1 MYRWRKSRRHASCIT
16 TDFEKDKV
24 MRTKRARRCESR
36 VIPPLHMSRFPSFLS
51 DSCVLLLWD
60 HHLIR
65 CPEIRE
71 AMTCTIEIWNGL
83 PQTLTR
89 LAGFDPQLRKP
100 PLDAS
105 CGTGPS
111 ISRSRALF

>member
-1 MYRWRKSRRHASCIT
+1 MEKKLQASIRHHQRFGERESFANKASQT
-16 TDFEKDKV
+16 LP
-24 MRTKRARRCESR
+24 KRI
-36 VIPPLHMSRFPSFLS
+36 IPAFHMSRFPGFLS
-51 DSCVLLLWD
+51 DRGVLLLWD
-60 HHLIR
+60 HRLIR

-71 AMTCTIEIWNGL
+71 AVTCTLAIWNGL

-89 LAGFDPQLRKP
+89 LAGFDLQLRKP

-111 ISRSRALF
+111 TSWSRALL